1 MASVGKE
8 LIFTWQKSAIL
19 RHWKIQPG
27 SRLTQGRVLF
37 LFSTD
42 NELKEEATSE
52 EKFKSSVEGIA
63 VSLTVGEGSKLYP
76 GCTVLRY
83 QDCSHATIIKDLCAE
98 CGTDL
103 RQLSR
108 DSLAQ
113 VVASTS
119 VSMVHTVP
127 ELRVNQEQ
135 AQKLGQAD
143 EDRYLKSRKLALL
156 VDLDQTLIHTTNDN
170 VPNNMKDVYHFQLY
184 GPRSPWYH
192 TRLRPGTRNFLKK
205 MSLIY
210 ELHICTFGARAYA
223 HMIAQLIDPGG
234 NLFSHRILSR
244 DECFNPSSKTGNLK
258 ALFPCGDSMVC
269 IIDDREDVWNFA
281 PNMVQVK
288 PYHFFKNTGDIN
300 APPGLG
306 KTGESFTFPRPLEP
320 LTGDELSPNKNDE
333 LKSNTETNREKMS
346 EIEELETVRTE
357 TQKSVK
363 ESNNVENS
371 EELETTETQKSV
383 KESSKVENSEELE
396 TTETQ
401 KSVKESSK
409 VENSEELETTETQKS
424 VKESSKVE
432 NSEEL
437 ETQKSVKE
445 SSKVENSEELET
457 TETQKSVK
465 ESSKVENSE
474 ELETTETQKSVKES
488 SKVENSETEVGKII
502 RTQTTKNPRFSGN
515 CNSKVE
521 DKATMKYKNIEVIGS
536 TMEDRVEDSD
546 VVTQK
551 HANIHDDVTHDNN
564 FSSTNSNSVE
574 VQEKDKGCKANTL
587 VSEGFGAEERESEH
601 KYQRVKSNLHA
612 VDISKNQ
619 VENNRSEQYNE
630 DIVSLMTSSGAD
642 IKDRLEFEKKQ
653 QATSNGQSKNQSSS
667 HPSKGEA
674 KSLVCS
680 STVTYP
686 EVKVRN
692 LAAKNSKVQNNSD
705 IGEGCVT
712 SSSDEIGAY
721 VAKVENKPSG
731 SSKEEEGNEDV
742 MDVLD
747 EDDYLLYLEEILQTI
762 HKAYY
767 DIYNQMKTQGHQ
779 DIPDLKYVIPYVRR
793 KVLKG
798 VNIVFSGVI
807 PTNMIPEK
815 SKPWIVA
822 KSLGANVFK
831 DLIPASVDK
840 KKATT
845 HVIAAKL
852 GTAKVNRAKRMKG
865 VEIVTPT
872 WLWCCNER
880 WEKVNE
886 KLFPLTKDSN
896 YKINPISQN
905 TLNEMRFLD
914 VQSQYFNKA
923 TKIVHPDLEDCPVY
937 DPVTGKRVRQQNSS
951 LPLSSRPDVPD
962 EGIFQSDDLFSFS
975 PQQSALVFSTSE
987 KSSASCRFSES
998 YSPLLAFSKQDLK
1011 DMDQE
1016 VEDACSENSGE
1027 GRDDDEEE
1035 SDVTDL
1041 EVIPKKCKE
1050 DSSESSSIESL
1061 SGGECPRKWKKRK
1074 WKQDFQDALEDEEFD
1089 SDDDERLIKFRRMES
1104 YESDKSDSEEY
1115 NESIG
1120 SVDEEMAAAVERE
1133 FLNS

>member
-1 MASVGKE
+1 MVSVGKE
-8 LIFTWQKSAIL
+8 LTFTWQKSAIL

-52 EKFKSSVEGIA
+52 EKFKCSVEGTA

-127 ELRVNQEQ
+127 ELRVNHEQ

-170 VPNNMKDVYHFQLY
+170 IPNNLKDVYHFQLY

-192 TRLRPGTRNFLKK
+192 TRLRPGTRGFLKK
-205 MSLIY
+205 MSSIY

-306 KTGESFTFPRPLEP
+306 KTGESFIFPQPLEP
-320 LTGDELSPNKNDE
+320 LSGDELSPNKNDE
-333 LKSNTETNREKMS
+333 LKSNVETNRERIS
-346 EIEELETVRTE
+346 ETEEAETVRT
-357 TQKSVK
+357 Q
-363 ESNNVENS
+363 
-371 EELETTETQKSV
+371 TTEAHNSV
-383 KESSKVENSEELE
+383 KESSKAESSGTVKGSSKAESSGTEVGGTVRTQTTEAHNLVKGSSKAESSGTEVGGTVRTQ
-396 TTETQ
+396 TTETHNSVKGSSKAESSGTEVGGTVRTQ
-401 KSVKESSK
+401 TTETHNSVKESSK
-409 VENSEELETTETQKS
+409 A
-424 VKESSKVE
+424 ESSGTEIEGTVT
-432 NSEEL
+432 
-437 ETQKSVKE
+437 TQS
-445 SSKVENSEELET
+445 
-457 TETQKSVK
+457 
-465 ESSKVENSE
+465 
-474 ELETTETQKSVKES
+474 
-488 SKVENSETEVGKII
+488 
-502 RTQTTKNPRFSGN
+502 TKKPFSGN
-515 CNSKVE
+515 CTSKVE
-521 DKATMKYKNIEVIGS
+521 GKADMKYKNIGVIGITVEDQFENS
-536 TMEDRVEDSD
+536 DRVIE
-546 VVTQK
+546 K
-551 HANIHDDVTHDNN
+551 NAGILDDVADDNN
-564 FSSTNSNSVE
+564 ISSENSNSVE
-574 VQEKDKGCKANTL
+574 VLEKDKGCKANIL
-587 VSEGFGAEERESEH
+587 ISAGFGAENKESEH
-601 KYQRVKSNLHA
+601 EYQSVKSNLHA
-612 VDISKNQ
+612 VDISKNEKSGQ
-619 VENNRSEQYNE
+619 YSE
-630 DIVSLMTSSGAD
+630 DLVSVMTSSGAD
-642 IKDRLEFEKKQ
+642 IKDGLGFEEKQ
-653 QATSNGQSKNQSSS
+653 QTTSNGQSKNQNSS
-667 HPSKGEA
+667 HPSKVE
-674 KSLVCS
+674 SLVCS
-680 STVTYP
+680 STVTYS
-686 EVKVRN
+686 EMNVKYS
-692 LAAKNSKVQNNSD
+692 AATSSNIHNNSD

-721 VAKVENKPSG
+721 IATGENKPLG

-742 MDVLD
+742 MDVPD
-747 EDDYLLYLEEILQTI
+747 ADDYLLYLEEILQTI

-767 DIYNQMKTQGHQ
+767 DIYDQMKTQGHE

-822 KSLGANVFK
+822 KSLGANIFK
-831 DLIPASVDK
+831 DLIPASLDK

-865 VEIVTPT
+865 VEIVTPA

-886 KLFPLTKDSN
+886 RLFPLTKDSN

-914 VQSQYFNKA
+914 IQSQYFNKA
-923 TKIVHPDLEDCPVY
+923 FNAVHPNFEDCPVY
-937 DPVTGKRVRQQNSS
+937 DPITGKRVRQQNSS
-951 LPLSSRPDVPD
+951 LSLLPRAGIPD
-962 EGIFQSDDLFSFS
+962 EGTFQSDGLLSSFS
-975 PQQSALVFSTSE
+975 PQQSALVSSTSE
-987 KSSASCRFSES
+987 KSSSSCRFSES

-1027 GRDDDEEE
+1027 GRDDDEE
-1035 SDVTDL
+1035 SDDTDL
-1041 EVIPKKCKE
+1041 ELIPKKRKE
-1050 DSSESSSIESL
+1050 DSSESSSVESL

-1074 WKQDFQDALEDEEFD
+1074 WKQDFEDTLEDEEFD
-1089 SDDDERLIKFRRMES
+1089 SDDDEKIIKFRRMES

-1133 FLNS
+1133 FLSS